1 MKELD
6 DDTTGG
12 VDISVYEQPD
22 VGKADFRRAAHV
34 CMYVFMASSVVGLA
48 HV

>member
-1 MKELD
+1 MIPR
-6 DDTTGG
+6 GG

-34 CMYVFMASSVVGLA
+34 CMYIFYGF
-48 HV
+48 